1 MLFRSVISLGC
12 GELSSVSTLADILAG
27 FKKKHE
33 QSLIGIMYEIPSDP
47 TIIKVTV
54 DEETVNGAK
63 PKLEYGA
70 VRKR

>member
-1 MLFRSVISLGC
+1 
-12 GELSSVSTLADILAG
+12 
-27 FKKKHE
+27 
-33 QSLIGIMYEIPSDP
+33 MYEIPSDP

-70 VRKR
+70 VRKRYKALASGRVN

>member
-1 MLFRSVISLGC
+1 M
-12 GELSSVSTLADILAG
+12 
-27 FKKKHE
+27 E

-70 VRKR
+70 VAQAV

>member
-1 MLFRSVISLGC
+1 M
-12 GELSSVSTLADILAG
+12 
-27 FKKKHE
+27 E

-70 VRKR
+70 VRKRYKALASGRVNWRRRDG